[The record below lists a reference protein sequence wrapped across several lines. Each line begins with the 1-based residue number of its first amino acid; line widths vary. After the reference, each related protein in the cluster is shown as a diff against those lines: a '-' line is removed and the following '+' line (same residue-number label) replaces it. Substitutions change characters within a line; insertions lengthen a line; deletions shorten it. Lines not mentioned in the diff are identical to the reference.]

1 MKIILINNK
10 YKLIGILVL
19 IATAFFYKATDLITF
34 ARNSVEKKYD
44 VYTREISEIP
54 VSKSK
59 LNQQEK
65 LQEEQSPDSV
75 GPVSDSTT
83 SEEPSFDINN
93 LTSKAVYIED
103 IYTATQLFEKN
114 AERLLLPAST
124 TKIMTALVARDEY
137 HLEDIF
143 TVPNVAEIEG
153 YSVGLFKNEKV
164 SVKDLLKAALIQS
177 SNDAAYTLAISHPE
191 GLEGFVELMNSKAKQ
206 LDLKSTFFDNPAG
219 FDAKNQKSSAHDLAI
234 MSKELMKDQFLKEI
248 VGIKETVITDQTN
261 VYKHHLYNTH
271 QLLGVDESV
280 VGIKTGTTEG
290 ASEVL
295 ITQFERENRN
305 ILIVVM
311 GSNDRYKETS
321 QLIDWVFEE
330 FVWLTPTQIIEKS

>member
-114 AERLLLPAST
+114 
-124 TKIMTALVARDEY
+124 
-137 HLEDIF
+137 F
-143 TVPNVAEIEG
+143 
-153 YSVGLFKNEKV
+153 
-164 SVKDLLKAALIQS
+164 
-177 SNDAAYTLAISHPE
+177 
-191 GLEGFVELMNSKAKQ
+191 
-206 LDLKSTFFDNPAG
+206 
-219 FDAKNQKSSAHDLAI
+219 
-234 MSKELMKDQFLKEI
+234 
-248 VGIKETVITDQTN
+248 
-261 VYKHHLYNTH
+261 
-271 QLLGVDESV
+271 
-280 VGIKTGTTEG
+280 
-290 ASEVL
+290 
-295 ITQFERENRN
+295 
-305 ILIVVM
+305 
-311 GSNDRYKETS
+311 
-321 QLIDWVFEE
+321 
-330 FVWLTPTQIIEKS
+330 